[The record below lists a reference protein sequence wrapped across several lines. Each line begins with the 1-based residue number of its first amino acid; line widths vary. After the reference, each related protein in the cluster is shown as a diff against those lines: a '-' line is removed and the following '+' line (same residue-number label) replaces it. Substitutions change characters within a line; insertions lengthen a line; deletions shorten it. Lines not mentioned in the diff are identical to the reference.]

1 MMETNRRTGTKPA
14 LSGWLLVYVEYTIIV
29 FAMRGL
35 SIYFILTGDI
45 GIMANSGDFRFQ
57 FWSSVALELLSA
69 AVLALIWLRRR
80 HAPAVAV
87 FREAALPAVVA
98 ARALLFGADSIWV
111 GNRRLRDRGLRGM
124 DRLAPPIAARPRIF
138 RDRAEPPGRRL
149 TAARNRTCR
158 TPGVCAI
165 ML

>member
-29 FAMRGL
+29 LAMRGL

-45 GIMANSGDFRFQ
+45 GIMADSGDFRFQ

-69 AVLALIWLRRR
+69 AVLALIWMRKR

-98 ARALLFGADSIWV
+98 ARALLFGADSIWWE
-111 GNRRLRDRGLRGM
+111 
-124 DRLAPPIAARPRIF
+124 IAAFEIAACAAWIVWLLRS
-138 RDRAEPPGRRL
+138 RRVREYF
-149 TAARNRTCR
+149 AIGRNR
-158 TPGVCAI
+158 ADAA
-165 ML
+165 